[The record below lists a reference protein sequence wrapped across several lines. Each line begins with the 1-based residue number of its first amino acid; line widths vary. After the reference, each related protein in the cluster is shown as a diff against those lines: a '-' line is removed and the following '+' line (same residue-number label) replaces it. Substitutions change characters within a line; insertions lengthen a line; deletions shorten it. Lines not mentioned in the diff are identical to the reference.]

1 MGDTDKTFAPIHG
14 APLIVHTLRNLA
26 TADVV
31 DRIVLVVAADSIAR
45 ARSLADAYAIPK
57 IAAICPGGA
66 RRQDS
71 VYAGL
76 RQLPDCQW
84 VAIHDGARPNISPE
98 LLDTGLS
105 MAQQWGAAIAA
116 VPVKDT
122 IKVVNANGLITDTP
136 PRATLWAAQTPQIFD
151 YHLLLSAHQSA
162 AANPTA
168 DYTDDAAMLE
178 AIGRPVAIF
187 PGAYNNLKVTT
198 PDDLTLM
205 EQLLAAPTTPTP

>member
-14 APLIVHTLRNLA
+14 APLIVHTLRRLA

-31 DRIVLVVAADSIAR
+31 ERIILVVAADSIAR
-45 ARSLADAYAIPK
+45 ARSLADDYAIPK

-76 RQLPDCQW
+76 QQLPDCQW

-98 LLDTGLS
+98 ILDAGLIV
-105 MAQQWGAAIAA
+105 ARQWGAAIAA
-116 VPVKDT
+116 IPVKDT
-122 IKVVNANGLITDTP
+122 IKVVDANGLITATP

-151 YHLLLSAHQSA
+151 YHLLLSAHQNA
-162 AANPTA
+162 AAHPTA
-168 DYTDDAAMLE
+168 DYTDDAAMIE
-178 AIGRPVAIF
+178 AVGRPVAIF

-205 EQLLAAPTTPTP
+205 EQLLAAPTPTP